1 MLSDPSISALKVQRK
16 SLNTLRRR
24 LEFLNLREHKNSYD
38 TAEIKAIQ
46 WVLQQHPRNRKSLSN
61 SQSLE
66 STYE

>member
-1 MLSDPSISALKVQRK
+1 MLSDPSITALKAQRK

-46 WVLQQHPRNRKSLSN
+46 WVLQQHPRVRRSLSN